1 MIFSKKNFFILITR
15 TRDNGYVTGNKS
27 YYNCIKYLYTI
38 PTLTFRDAIIL
49 SPYSCSVNYTNET
62 IYIELVR
69 FDILNVYVT
78 HHCLGLCYVSPHMVS
93 VRVGYQNDRK
103 T

>member
-1 MIFSKKNFFILITR
+1 MN
-15 TRDNGYVTGNKS
+15 
-27 YYNCIKYLYTI
+27 
-38 PTLTFRDAIIL
+38 
-49 SPYSCSVNYTNET
+49 YSNET